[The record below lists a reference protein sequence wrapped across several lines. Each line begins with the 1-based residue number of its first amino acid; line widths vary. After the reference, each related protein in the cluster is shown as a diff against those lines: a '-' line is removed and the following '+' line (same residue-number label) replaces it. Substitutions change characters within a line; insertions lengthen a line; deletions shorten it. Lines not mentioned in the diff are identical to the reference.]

1 MADTRFK
8 ICCIQ
13 DESEARL
20 AINIGASAIGLV
32 SRMPSGPGPI
42 SIEQIATI
50 VRSLIATN
58 HIVDTF
64 LLTCEIDADTVI
76 EQLRQTLCNTVQL
89 CDAMQSEIEYGK
101 IRAALPHVKIVQV
114 IHVEDETALDDA
126 FRAQQN
132 ADALL
137 LDSGRPNAAIKEL
150 GGTGRAHDWTL
161 SRRIVG
167 QSRVPVYLAGGLNA
181 ENAAQAIRDVGPYAL
196 DVCSGVRTD
205 GRLDPTKLEAFVTA
219 IASADTEKGSRP

>member
-13 DESEARL
+13 DEAEARL
-20 AINIGASAIGLV
+20 AIGSGASAIGLV

-42 SIEQIATI
+42 SIEQITTI
-50 VRSLIATN
+50 VRSLFATG
-58 HIVDTF
+58 HIVDMF

-76 EQLRQTLCNTVQL
+76 DQLKTTGCNTVQL

-114 IHVEDETALDDA
+114 IHVEGEFSLDEA
-126 FRAQQN
+126 FRAQQHV
-132 ADALL
+132 DALL
-137 LDSGRPNAAIKEL
+137 LDSGRPGAAIKEL

-167 QSRVPVYLAGGLNA
+167 QSKVPVYLAGGLTPD
-181 ENAAQAIRDVGPYAL
+181 NAATAIRDVGPYAL

-205 GRLDPTKLEAFVTA
+205 GKLDPAKLDAFAKA
-219 IASADTEKGSRP
+219 IASA

>member
-13 DESEARL
+13 DEAEARL
-20 AINIGASAIGLV
+20 AIKHGASAIGLV

-50 VRSLIATN
+50 MRSLHATN

-64 LLTCEIDADTVI
+64 LLTCEIDAETVI
-76 EQLRQTLCNTVQL
+76 EQLKITGCNTVQL
-89 CDAMQSEIEYGK
+89 CDEMQSEIEYGK
-101 IRAALPHVKIVQV
+101 IRAALPNVRIVQV
-114 IHVEDETALDDA
+114 IHVEGDFSLDDA
-126 FRAQQN
+126 FRAQQHV
-132 ADALL
+132 DALL

-167 QSRVPVYLAGGLNA
+167 ESKVPVYLAGGLNPSNA
-181 ENAAQAIRDVGPYAL
+181 ESAIREVGPYAL

-205 GRLDPTKLEAFVTA
+205 GKLDPAKLEAFAKA
-219 IASADTEKGSRP
+219 IAAA

>member
-13 DESEARL
+13 DEIEARL
-20 AINIGASAIGLV
+20 AIELGASAIGLV

-50 VRSLIATN
+50 VRSLRATN
-58 HIVDTF
+58 HVVDTF
-64 LLTCEIDADTVI
+64 LLTCETSAETVI
-76 EQLRQTLCNTVQL
+76 EQLQQTLCNTVQL
-89 CDAMQSEIEYGK
+89 CDAMQGVFEYGK
-101 IRAALPHVKIVQV
+101 IREAMPNVRIVQV
-114 IHVEDETALDDA
+114 IHVEDEIALDEA
-126 FRAQQN
+126 FRAQDHV
-132 ADALL
+132 DALL

-167 QSRVPVYLAGGLNA
+167 QSKVPVYLAGGLNA
-181 ENAAQAIRDVGPYAL
+181 ENAQQAIRDVGPYAL

-205 GRLDPTKLEAFVTA
+205 GKLDRTKLEAFARA
-219 IASADTEKGSRP
+219 IAAA

>member
-13 DESEARL
+13 DEAEARL
-20 AINIGASAIGLV
+20 AIGSGASAIGLV

-42 SIEQIATI
+42 SIEQITTI
-50 VRSLIATN
+50 VRSLFATG
-58 HIVDTF
+58 HIVDMF
-64 LLTCEIDADTVI
+64 LLTC
-76 EQLRQTLCNTVQL
+76 
-89 CDAMQSEIEYGK
+89 EIEYGK

-114 IHVEDETALDDA
+114 IHVEGEFSLDEA
-126 FRAQQN
+126 FRAQQHV
-132 ADALL
+132 DALL
-137 LDSGRPNAAIKEL
+137 LDSGRPGAAIKEL

-167 QSRVPVYLAGGLNA
+167 QSKVPVYLAGGLTPD
-181 ENAAQAIRDVGPYAL
+181 NAAIAIRDVGPYAL

-205 GRLDPTKLEAFVTA
+205 GKLDPAKLDAFAKA
-219 IASADTEKGSRP
+219 IASA